1 MKATRARKDKIL
13 IALNTLGGRV
23 VDMDSLGDG
32 KAVVYD
38 SATNRY
44 THVEFP
50 SGGGVSPYP
59 TVGDFPPTGSA
70 GQLYQDESTG
80 NVYCWNSSGEKYEA
94 IGGVSDWADIQNKP
108 TTISG
113 FGITDAYT
121 KTEIGD
127 PYRDFVQVFEE
138 ELNA

>member
-1 MKATRARKDKIL
+1 MT
-13 IALNTLGGRV
+13 
-23 VDMDSLGDG
+23 SLGDG

-38 SATNRY
+38 SATDRY

-50 SGGGVSPYP
+50 SGSGVSPFP
-59 TVGDFPPTGSA
+59 TAADFPSIGNA
-70 GQLYQDESTG
+70 GQLYLDESTG
-80 NVYCWNSSGEKYEA
+80 SVYFWSSSGEKYEA

-108 TTISG
+108 TTVSG

-121 KTEIGD
+121 KTEIGN
-127 PYRDFVQVFEE
+127 PYMDYVQVFEE